1 MNEIIKNDEM
11 MCSDDFP
18 ESLRRFSENIN
29 KKNPGLHSENHNLY
43 LLQTTDRDG
52 NVTGEAYGMNL
63 MTNWGFNI
71 MYYTHTLNG
80 YYTNFIS
87 GCCIFIGNGT
97 DEPVLTNNALYSPI
111 ITTGSTNVSITRSF
125 YPFTYNS
132 NTDIA
137 TVRLKNYQGYFDYNL
152 SGITE
157 DKEITEIGYGKSTTQ
172 LFTHTRIYDSE
183 GNPSS
188 ITKRINERLTITMY
202 IACCCKM
209 SVVEKAYDKQIYL
222 FLNPV
227 IFEPGTNQVYSTSGS
242 SGYYCGG
249 FGRDTHLVSND
260 SNAYADLIQADT
272 SRHSLSLHLFR
283 SGVRQQIDDNLIIGK
298 AKINPERF
306 FLESN
311 NQYISNMIYSTTDL
325 DQRYSVGSCRFYI
338 IKPIQLSEPEELV
351 STDISTNSIT
361 SSLITDEFGLSSSS
375 LPCTNFNIT
384 SLSMYNHL
392 TKEWDIEES
401 YLNDPNTDY
410 NSTFYIAGSL
420 RITFQDKSITA
431 YVFTNIRTDLPIT
444 SFDNSNIVLYATD
457 KYWDTSTWEL
467 ISNLSSV
474 DESLQCKRYYII
486 TNENLVCLYP
496 QRNMVY
502 HKITTHKDSYTL
514 PVPKHQIGD
523 YDVKTLTN
531 DKYGWIMS
539 SKYLIYPNTDNG
551 CVYYELTVGSNNA
564 IPDYTWRWTT
574 EEGDR
579 LIFVY
584 RQRDTTTKLYDMY
597 IRIYDTTNPDS
608 EPTYVDVKLDLPEQ
622 LNSYSMYCECTD
634 SGMLVCKGGNNN
646 KNHYM
651 IIVDIYGIGEGPI
664 QHRIDDVKIHWVLN
678 RSDNVV
684 YYKYDSINTYN
695 IYDMRNQIITDSFT
709 IPTEYTYS
717 GICGWKDFI
726 YVYVKDSSNT
736 YTTFYYN
743 IADRKL
749 QQLMIS
755 RPELNNTTYVRSV
768 DECMIVGISSPRWI
782 WLFKASD
789 PTNPTLL
796 IDSSSYLSYYRM
808 SLGSQLK
815 YINDNKQLLFVN
827 YEVRNGSSTKY
838 CEISIFDIGYRLD
851 TGNNRVLTRNS
862 LITEYIS
869 SSSSTSYS
877 KNGMTG
883 FFNNGLI
890 RMSYYGEIKWYP
902 IENCVYHKIV
912 GTTTT
917 VQSYNNPKQLS
928 ELTFSLSVTNDMNRT
943 SIDTP
948 SSGT

>member
-18 ESLRRFSENIN
+18 ESLKRFSENIN

-43 LLQTTDRDG
+43 LLQTTDKDG

-63 MTNWGFNI
+63 MTNYGFKRS
-71 MYYTHTLNG
+71 YYDNNEFAESNS
-80 YYTNFIS
+80 YS
-87 GCCIFIGNGT
+87 IFIGNGT
-97 DEPVLTNNALYSPI
+97 DEPTLTNNALYSPI
-111 ITTGSTNVSITRSF
+111 ITTGSTYVEITRSY

-137 TVRLKNYQGYFDYNL
+137 TVNKSNYKGYFDYNI

-157 DKEITEIGYGKSTTQ
+157 NKEITEIGYGSSATQ
-172 LFTHTRIYDSE
+172 LFTHTKIYDSK

-209 SVVEKAYDKQIYL
+209 SVVENAYNNQIYL
-222 FLNPV
+222 FINPGIV
-227 IFEPGTNQVYSTSGS
+227 EPYYQDGYMLV
-242 SGYYCGG
+242 YYCGG
-249 FGRDTHLVSND
+249 FGRDTHLVYYSDRYSSNILLD
-260 SNAYADLIQADT
+260 WSYRGNRDLN
-272 SRHSLSLHLFR
+272 LFM
-283 SGVRQQIDDNLIIGK
+283 STLKSQNDDNLIIGK

-306 FLESN
+306 FLESS
-311 NQYISNMIYSTTDL
+311 NQYVSNMIYSTTGL
-325 DQRYSVGSCRFYI
+325 DQRNSVDSCRLYI

-351 STDISTNSIT
+351 STNISTNSIK
-361 SSLITDEFGLSSSS
+361 SSLITDEFGLESSS

-410 NSTFYIAGSL
+410 NSTFYIAGAL
-420 RITFQDKSITA
+420 WITFQGKSITA
-431 YVFTNIRTDLPIT
+431 YVFTNIRTDIPIT
-444 SFDNSNIVLYATD
+444 SFNNSNIVLYATD

-467 ISNLSSV
+467 ISNLSNV

-502 HKITTHKDSYTL
+502 HQITTHKDSYTL

-523 YDVKTLTN
+523 YAVKTLTN

-584 RQRDTTTKLYDMY
+584 RQQDTTTKLYDMY

-608 EPTYVDVKLDLPEQ
+608 EPSYVDVKLDLPEQ

-634 SGMLVCKGGNNN
+634 SGMLVCKGGNSG

-651 IIVDIYGIGEGPI
+651 IIVDIYGTGEGPI
-664 QHRIDDVKIHWVLN
+664 QHRIDDVRIHWVLN

-684 YYKYDSINTYN
+684 YYKYDNINTYN

-755 RPELNNTTYVRSV
+755 RPELNYATYVRSV
-768 DECMIVGISSPRWI
+768 DECMIVGVSSIQRI

-796 IDSSSYLSYYRM
+796 IDSTSYYSYYYM

-815 YINDNKQLLFVN
+815 YINNNKQLLFVN
-827 YEVRNGSSTKY
+827 YYTRYTSNTSIYYTFIST
-838 CEISIFDIGYRLD
+838 FDIGYRLD
-851 TGNNRVLTRNS
+851 TGNNKILTRQIGPSNIWGWGFVGMCG
-862 LITEYIS
+862 LFD
-869 SSSSTSYS
+869 
-877 KNGMTG
+877 NGI
-883 FFNNGLI
+883 I
-890 RMSYYGEIKWYP
+890 RMSYYGDLTWYP

-917 VQSYNNPKQLS
+917 VQSYNNPKKLS

>member
-18 ESLRRFSENIN
+18 ESLKRFSENIN
-29 KKNPGLHSENHNLY
+29 QKNPGLHSENHNLY

-63 MTNWGFNI
+63 MTNKCFNI
-71 MYYTHTLNG
+71 MYYTHSA
-80 YYTNFIS
+80 YFIDKDRYQ
-87 GCCIFIGNGT
+87 IYIGNGT

-111 ITTGSTNVSITRSF
+111 TTVGSTYVSVTRSN
-125 YPFTYNS
+125 YPFKYNS
-132 NTDIA
+132 DTDIA
-137 TVRLKNYQGYFDYNL
+137 SVNKLNYKGYFNYNI

-157 DKEITEIGYGKSTTQ
+157 DKEITEIGYGYSTTD
-172 LFTHTRIYDSE
+172 LYTHAKIYDSE

-188 ITKRINERLTITMY
+188 ITKRVNERLTITMY
-202 IACCCKM
+202 ISCCCKM
-209 SVVEKAYDKQIYL
+209 SIIENAYNNKIYM
-222 FLNPV
+222 FLNPIV
-227 IFEPGTNQVYSTSGS
+227 FEPYSGQVRESYSWD
-242 SGYYCGG
+242 YWVGG
-249 FGRDTHLVSND
+249 FGRDTHLVYHAVNNSEKK
-260 SNAYADLIQADT
+260 
-272 SRHSLSLHLFR
+272 LSDNSYSGDNHLYLFR
-283 SGVRQQIDDNLIIGK
+283 SAFKEQIDDNLIIGR
-298 AKINPERF
+298 AKINSSGF

-311 NQYISNMIYSTTDL
+311 NQYVSNMIYSTSGL
-325 DQRYSVGSCRFYI
+325 DKSNSVGSCRFYI
-338 IKPIQLSEPEELV
+338 IKPIQLSEPEEL
-351 STDISTNSIT
+351 SNTYISSNSIT
-361 SSLITDEFGLSSSS
+361 SSLLSDEFGLSGSS

-420 RITFQDKSITA
+420 WITFQGKSITA

-444 SFDNSNIVLYATD
+444 SFNNSNIVLYATD
-457 KYWDTSTWEL
+457 KYWDTSTWAL
-467 ISNLSSV
+467 ISHIGNV
-474 DESLQCKRYYII
+474 DESLQCRRYYII

-502 HKITTHKDSYTL
+502 HQITTHKDSYTL
-514 PVPKHQIGD
+514 PVPKHQLAD
-523 YDVKTLTN
+523 YGTEIKTLTN

-551 CVYYELTVGSNNA
+551 CVYYELTDGTGGVPN
-564 IPDYTWRWTT
+564 YTWRWTT

-584 RQRDTTTKLYDMY
+584 RQQDTITKLYDMY

-634 SGMLVCKGGNNN
+634 SGMLVCKGGNSG

-651 IIVDIYGIGEGPI
+651 VIVDIYGTGEGPI

-709 IPTEYTYS
+709 IPAEYTYS
-717 GICGWKDFI
+717 GIVGWKDFI
-726 YVYVKDSSNT
+726 YVYVKDSSDT

-743 IADRKL
+743 ITDRKL

-755 RPELNNTTYVRSV
+755 RPELNYTTYVRSV
-768 DECMIVGISSPRWI
+768 DECMIVGVSSPRWI

-796 IDSSSYLSYYRM
+796 IDSSSYLSYYYM

-827 YEVRNGSSTKY
+827 YEVRKDSSKKY

-869 SSSSTSYS
+869 SSSSYS

>member
-18 ESLRRFSENIN
+18 ESLKRFSENIN

-63 MTNWGFNI
+63 MTNYGFKRSYYDNI
-71 MYYTHTLNG
+71 DFAGSNSYM
-80 YYTNFIS
+80 
-87 GCCIFIGNGT
+87 IFIGNGT

-111 ITTGSTNVSITRSF
+111 ITTGSTYVSITRSY

-132 NTDIA
+132 DTDIA
-137 TVRLKNYQGYFDYNL
+137 VTNLKNYQGYFDYNI

-157 DKEITEIGYGKSTTQ
+157 NFEITEIGYGTSTTK
-172 LFTHTRIYDSE
+172 LFTHTRVYDSE

-209 SVVEKAYDKQIYL
+209 SIVENAYNNKIYM
-222 FLNPV
+222 FLNPI
-227 IFEPGTNQVYSTSGS
+227 IFEPDNLSILN
-242 SGYYCGG
+242 YYCGG
-249 FGRDTHLVSND
+249 FGRDTHLVYNNNNYSYNTLCD
-260 SNAYADLIQADT
+260 QMYSGGN
-272 SRHSLSLHLFR
+272 RNLSLFTSTLK
-283 SGVRQQIDDNLIIGK
+283 SQNDDNLIIGK

-306 FLESN
+306 FLESS
-311 NQYISNMIYSTTDL
+311 NQYVSNMIYSTSSL
-325 DQRYSVGSCRFYI
+325 DKSNSVGSCRLYI

-351 STDISTNSIT
+351 STNISTNSIK

-375 LPCTNFNIT
+375 LPCTNFNIA

-401 YLNDPNTDY
+401 YLNDPNSDY

-420 RITFQDKSITA
+420 WITFQDKSITA

-457 KYWDTSTWEL
+457 KYWDTSTWVL

-486 TNENLVCLYP
+486 TNANLVCLYP

-502 HKITTHKDSYTL
+502 HQITTHKDSYTL
-514 PVPKHQIGD
+514 PVPKHQIGSND
-523 YDVKTLTN
+523 IKTLTN

-551 CVYYELTVGSNNA
+551 CVYYELTDGTGGVPN
-564 IPDYTWRWTT
+564 YTWRWTT

-584 RQRDTTTKLYDMY
+584 RQQDTITKLYDMY
-597 IRIYDTTNPDS
+597 IRIYDTTNPAS

-622 LNSYSMYCECTD
+622 LKSYSMYCECTD

-709 IPTEYTYS
+709 IPTEYTCS
-717 GICGWKDFI
+717 GIVGWKDFI
-726 YVYVKDSSNT
+726 YVYVKDSSDT

-755 RPELNNTTYVRSV
+755 RPELNYMTYVRSV
-768 DECMIVGISSPRWI
+768 DECMIVGISSNSRI

-796 IDSSSYLSYYRM
+796 IDSTSYLSYYFM

-827 YEVRNGSSTKY
+827 YEVRNDSSTKY

-869 SSSSTSYS
+869 GSTSYS